1 MPSTDIIEAFI
12 AMVEAN
18 QHVQAVET
26 FYIPDAILQDNQS
39 NNIRGKQKQIEN
51 EKNLLLKIKKM
62 SSRCIRPYFINGEQ
76 VVIKWHFKFE
86 FKNDTYIVIDEVTW
100 QQWLG
105 EQIQKEQFFFDP
117 QQFVPKSTNTI

>member
-1 MPSTDIIEAFI
+1 MPSTDTIEAFI

-51 EKNLLLKIKKM
+51 EKNLLLRIKKM

>member
-51 EKNLLLKIKKM
+51 EKNLLLRIKKM

-86 FKNDTYIVIDEVTW
+86 FKNDTYIVIDEVAC